1 MKRHLNFSLKKYNTF
16 GVDSTAKEF
25 IEFDNEEELL
35 DYFRNNFPEKH
46 LIIGGGSNLLFT
58 GDFDGTVIHYNKKG
72 IEVISENDYEVLI
85 RASAGESWDALVEFS
100 VHNRWYGIE
109 NLSLIPGTVGAAPIQ
124 NIGAYGVELKDCL
137 TEVEGLNLSDMQKEI
152 LPADKCNFEYRSSI
166 FKEKLKN
173 KFLISAIVI
182 KLSKSKKL
190 NLDYR
195 ALKEYFHDKSFD
207 DIDIEDVR
215 NGVIAI
221 RKSKL
226 PDPSELG
233 NAGSFFKNPAVNIDR
248 LDSLQSLYKDIP
260 YHKIDEK
267 TYKIPAAWLIEK
279 SGMKGKRMGNVGVH
293 KSQALVI
300 VNYGNASG
308 KEILE
313 FAEIVKGA
321 VYENFGIEL
330 EYEVNII

>member
-1 MKRHLNFSLKKYNTF
+1 MKRHLNFSLKKYNTY
-16 GVDSTAKEF
+16 GVDSAAKEF

-35 DYFRNNFPEKH
+35 DYFRNNFPENH
-46 LIIGGGSNLLFT
+46 LILGGGSNLLFT

-152 LPADKCNFEYRSSI
+152 LPADECNFEYRSSI

>member
-16 GVDSTAKEF
+16 GVDSVAKEF
-25 IEFDNEEELL
+25 IECDDEEELL
-35 DYFRNNFPEKH
+35 NYLRNNFPGNY
-46 LIIGGGSNLLFT
+46 LILGGGSNILFT
-58 GDFDGTVIHYNKKG
+58 KDFEGSVIHFNKKG
-72 IEVISENDYEVLI
+72 IEIISENDSSVLI
-85 RASAGESWDALVEFS
+85 RASAGEAWDGLVEFT
-100 VHNRWYGIE
+100 VKKRWYGIE

-137 TEVEGLNLSDMQKEI
+137 VEVEGLNLQELKKEI
-152 LPADKCNFEYRSSI
+152 LPAENCNLKYRSSI

-173 KFLISAIVI
+173 KFLVIAIVI
-182 KLSKSKKL
+182 KLSKSKRL

-233 NAGSFFKNPAVNIDR
+233 NAGSFFKNPVVNEDK

-260 YHKIDEK
+260 YHKIDERI
-267 TYKIPAAWLIEK
+267 YKIPAAWFIEK
-279 SGMKGKRMGNVGVH
+279 SGLKGKRIGNVGVH
-293 KSQALVI
+293 KDQALVI

-308 KEILE
+308 KEILD
-313 FAEIVKGA
+313 FAEIVRAA
-321 VYENFGIEL
+321 VYDKYGIEL